1 VSGGALIFIGYLP
14 MPSGAIRAGY
24 NQFEKPLCFYSASR
38 QARLSNNQA
47 GQPSARAERS
57 VRAKFDDF
65 FKGCKSRGG
74 NVTGRENRARRHSR
88 EKNMNFLSF
97 IFSNGLMNDPP
108 RSIRYTT

>member
-74 NVTGRENRARRHSR
+74 NVTGRENQCEATLAGKKHEFSVVY
-88 EKNMNFLSF
+88 FLKWS
-97 IFSNGLMNDPP
+97 DE
-108 RSIRYTT
+108 

>member
-74 NVTGRENRARRHSR
+74 NVTGRENQCETTLSGKKHEFSVVY
-88 EKNMNFLSF
+88 FLKWS
-97 IFSNGLMNDPP
+97 DE
-108 RSIRYTT
+108 